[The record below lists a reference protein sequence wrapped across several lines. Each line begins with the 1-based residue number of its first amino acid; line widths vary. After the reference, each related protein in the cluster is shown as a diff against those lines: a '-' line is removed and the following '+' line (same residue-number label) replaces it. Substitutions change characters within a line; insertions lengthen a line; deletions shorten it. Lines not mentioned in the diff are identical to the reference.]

1 MYEFISFT
9 FHIFN
14 VCSSCLPFYKK
25 TSICAWVSVCVCVC
39 VYQGN
44 DSQLMKKWLRDLI
57 QTCLKL
63 VKQVILDIECE
74 KNMFKVVDLF
84 R

>member
-1 MYEFISFT
+1 MGES
-9 FHIFN
+9 
-14 VCSSCLPFYKK
+14 
-25 TSICAWVSVCVCVC
+25 VCVC
-39 VYQGN
+39 VYQSN

-57 QTCLKL
+57 QTYLKL
-63 VKQVILDIECE
+63 VKQVILDIECG

>member
-1 MYEFISFT
+1 MGE
-9 FHIFN
+9 
-14 VCSSCLPFYKK
+14 
-25 TSICAWVSVCVCVC
+25 CVCVC

>member
-1 MYEFISFT
+1 M
-9 FHIFN
+9 
-14 VCSSCLPFYKK
+14 
-25 TSICAWVSVCVCVC
+25 CVC

-44 DSQLMKKWLRDLI
+44 DSQLMKNWLRDLI